1 MGKRRDDG
9 DGTFRTLPNGTIE
22 YTISYGKD
30 AYGKRQRKPFYG
42 KNPTECRRQ
51 AKQFLKDIG
60 VQKVAVTN
68 YTLGQWLDRWLK
80 SYRGKRIPAGKRQIQ
95 QSTLDEY
102 QAYAERVKKHKIAN
116 VQLIDIKPIMV
127 TDFFNDDLS
136 KYSHTVIKKT
146 RFLLNAA
153 FEAAIENEYCYKNP
167 MRTAA
172 IPQKA
177 PGEKEAFTEDAI
189 KIITEYAPL
198 DKDFGVC
205 MLLLLYAG
213 LRSEELRAIGPSD
226 INGRIVTI
234 DKAIKETG
242 ELGGTKNGK
251 PRKVPLPPKIAP
263 LIHTHLDS
271 TDKYILG
278 GTSFVVKDTL
288 RSKYNAFFKRLNKWC
303 TDNKKA
309 PVERLPPHCCR
320 HTYSTRAR
328 RKGIP
333 LETVSALLGHS
344 EKEVTEGYTHL
355 DTIKDLTKAT
365 NKL

>member
-1 MGKRRDDG
+1 MGKHRDDG
-9 DGTFRTLPNGTIE
+9 DGTFRTLSNGTVE
-22 YTISYGKD
+22 YAISYGKD
-30 AYGKRQRKPFYG
+30 AYGKRRRKRFYG
-42 KNPTECRRQ
+42 KNPAECRRQ
-51 AKQFLKDIG
+51 AKEFLKDVGI
-60 VQKVAVTN
+60 QKSAVTD
-68 YTLGQWLDRWLK
+68 YTLSQWLDRWLK
-80 SYRGKRIPAGKRQIQ
+80 SYRGKRIQAGQKQIQ

-102 QAYAERVKKHKIAN
+102 QKYADRIKKHKIAN
-116 VQLIDIKPIMV
+116 VQLIDIKPIMIA
-127 TDFFNDDLS
+127 DFFNDNLS
-136 KYSHTVIKKT
+136 KYSYTVIKKT

-153 FEAAIENEYCYKNP
+153 FEAAVENDYCYKNP
-167 MRTAA
+167 MHTAA

-177 PGEKEAFTEDAI
+177 PGEKKAFPDEAFDTI
-189 KIITEYAPL
+189 NEYALL

-205 MLLLLYAG
+205 MLLLLHAG

-234 DKAIKETG
+234 DKAVKETG

-251 PRKVPLPPKIAP
+251 PRVVPLPPKISP
-263 LIHTHLDS
+263 LVHKRLNLD
-271 TDKYILG
+271 DKYILG
-278 GTSFVVKDTL
+278 GNSFVVKDTL

-303 TDNKKA
+303 KENNKS

-328 RKGIP
+328 RKGIAI
-333 LETVSALLGHS
+333 EIISALLGHS